1 MLMQNILIEKTS
13 KTHES
18 LPEEDLKPASR
29 LSSQPGLLKQVFA
42 VAGMAVGC
50 ILDGTVLAYSSPA
63 LPSLVKKSS
72 SVQIDLHQASLIGK
86 VHYNICTDDN
96 NHVLIIKL
104 SLQKFLLPLCYWYK
118 TLQLP

>member
-1 MLMQNILIEKTS
+1 MLIQNIIVEKTS

-72 SVQIDLHQASLIGK
+72 SVQIDLHQASLIG
-86 VHYNICTDDN
+86 NI
-96 NHVLIIKL
+96 LMYI
-104 SLQKFLLPLCYWYK
+104 YY
-118 TLQLP
+118 